1 MSRTNNI
8 QSLEDFFE
16 AVKATEGDIKRAVS
30 HAATLVKNEA
40 QRQFR
45 NAIHNYKYARPDKY
59 NKLADYIIRGKLK
72 EGVDDVSVNVSGMK
86 NKFYYD
92 SYLTQFFV
100 GGTIG
105 RRGKRDGRYR
115 GYLRAN
121 DAINKAAKSSV
132 LVGELRRVLK

>member
-1 MSRTNNI
+1 MARTNNI

-16 AVKATEGDIKRAVS
+16 AVRDKEGDIKRAVS

-72 EGVDDVSVNVSGMK
+72 EGVDNVSVNVSGMK

-121 DAINKAAKSSV
+121 DAINKAAKSSI
-132 LVGELRRVLK
+132 LVGELRRVLN